1 MKPDPK
7 NLPTGLRLMQDP
19 TLNKGTA
26 FSEAEREAL
35 GLRGLVPPN
44 VQTIADQVKRFLITY
59 RKRSTDLE
67 RYIDLASLQDRN
79 ETLYYHIITKHIE
92 DMMPMIYTPTVGLA
106 CQQFGQ
112 IFRRSHGMYISEK
125 DRGNVAK
132 VLRNWPRKDI
142 RVIVVTDGERI
153 LGLGDLG
160 ANGMGI
166 PIGKLALYTAC
177 AGIHPTQCL
186 PVALDVGTNNQSLL
200 NDPLYLGLHQPRTT
214 GEAYDALV
222 DEFVTAAAEAF
233 PKALIQFEDFANH
246 NAFRF
251 LRKYR
256 NRFCTFN
263 DDIQGTAAVAL
274 AGLYSAL
281 RITGGNLR
289 DQRIL
294 FFGAGEA
301 GTGVGELMVTALKAE
316 GLSEAEARRACWF
329 IDSKGLVVQSRTD
342 LNEHKRPFA
351 QDHAPLKDPLAIIEA
366 LQPTAI
372 IGASGQPGTFSQ
384 GIVEAVTRSAGR
396 PIIFALSNPTSQAEC
411 TATQAYE
418 WSGGAAI
425 FASGSPFKPV
435 EFNGKR
441 FVPGQGNNAYI
452 FPGVGLGV
460 IASGSRLVPDEMFLA
475 AAHTLADLVTETDLE
490 QGRIYPSLKQIRD
503 VSVAIA
509 LAVVRVAEQNG
520 LATEKLPSDAQSAL
534 KALMYQPNYVSLV

>member
-1 MKPDPK
+1 MKRNPK

-35 GLRGLVPPN
+35 GLRGLVPPH
-44 VQTIADQVKRFLITY
+44 VQTIDDQVKRFLITY

-67 RYIDLASLQDRN
+67 RYIDLSSLQDRN

-112 IFRRSHGMYISEK
+112 IFRRSHGMYISQK
-125 DRGNVAK
+125 DRGSVAK

-186 PVALDVGTNNQSLL
+186 PVAIDVGTNNLSLL
-200 NDPLYLGLHQPRTT
+200 DDPLYLGMRQHRTT
-214 GEAYDALV
+214 GETYDALV
-222 DEFVTAAAEAF
+222 DEFIAAATEAF

-251 LRKYR
+251 LNKYR
-256 NRFCTFN
+256 DHVCTFN

-274 AGLYSAL
+274 AGIYSAL
-281 RITGGNLR
+281 RITGGKLH
-289 DQRIL
+289 DQRLL

-301 GTGVGELMVTALKAE
+301 GTGVGELMVTALKSE
-316 GLSEAEARRACWF
+316 GLTEAEARKACWF
-329 IDSKGLVVQSRTD
+329 VDSKGLIVQSRTD
-342 LNEHKRPFA
+342 LNEQKLPFA

-366 LQPTAI
+366 LRPTAL
-372 IGASGQPGTFSQ
+372 IGASGQPGTFTQ
-384 GIVEAVTRSAGR
+384 QIIEAATRSAGR
-396 PIIFALSNPTSQAEC
+396 PIIFALSNPTSKAEC
-411 TATQAYE
+411 TAARAYE

-425 FASGSPFKPV
+425 FASGSPFPPV
-435 EFNGKR
+435 EFNGKQ

-452 FPGVGLGV
+452 FPGVGLGI
-460 IASGSRLVPDEMFLA
+460 IASGSRLVTDEMFLTA
-475 AAHTLADLVTETDLE
+475 ARTLANLVTEADLA
-490 QGRIYPSLKQIRD
+490 QGRIYPPLRQIRD
-503 VSVAIA
+503 VSLAIA
-509 LAVVRVAEQNG
+509 VAVARSAERSG
-520 LATEKLPSDAQSAL
+520 LATEKIPADAWNAI
-534 KALMYQPNYVSLV
+534 KALMYQPNYVSLA